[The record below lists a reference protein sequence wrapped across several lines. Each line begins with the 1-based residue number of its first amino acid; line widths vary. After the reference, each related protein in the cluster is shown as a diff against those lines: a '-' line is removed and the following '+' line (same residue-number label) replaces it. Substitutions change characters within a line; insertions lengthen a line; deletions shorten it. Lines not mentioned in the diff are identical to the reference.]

1 MPIRVILVC
10 VAVSV
15 GNVSVG
21 RLMGRGDSGQAP
33 ISPCLRS
40 GPSLSCSG
48 WLANRKW
55 SGWDGNS
62 ATGPLSGALEPDQD
76 IGEPG
81 DESWT
86 QRRGKGLSI
95 Y

>member
-1 MPIRVILVC
+1 
-10 VAVSV
+10 
-15 GNVSVG
+15 
-21 RLMGRGDSGQAP
+21 MGRGDSGQVP
-33 ISPCLRS
+33 ISPSLGS
-40 GPSLSCSG
+40 GPSLSRTG
-48 WLANRKW
+48 WLAKWKW

-62 ATGPLSGALEPDQD
+62 ATGPLGGSLEPDQD
-76 IGEPG
+76 TREPG

>member
-1 MPIRVILVC
+1 MC
-10 VAVSV
+10 
-15 GNVSVG
+15 
-21 RLMGRGDSGQAP
+21 RGDSGQAP
-33 ISPCLRS
+33 ISLSLGS

-55 SGWDGNS
+55 SGLYGNL
-62 ATGPLSGALEPDQD
+62 ATGPLGGALEPDQD
-76 IGEPG
+76 TREPG

-86 QRRGKGLSI
+86 QGRGKGLSI